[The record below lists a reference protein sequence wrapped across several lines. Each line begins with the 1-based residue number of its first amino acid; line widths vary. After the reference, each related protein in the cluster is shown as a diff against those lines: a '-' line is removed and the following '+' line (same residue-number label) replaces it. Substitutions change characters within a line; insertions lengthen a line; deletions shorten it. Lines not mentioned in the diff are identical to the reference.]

1 MRKSIHNSQSGAA
14 ERKKRNRGFTIV
26 ELIVVIAILGVLAAI
41 LIPTLL
47 GITTR
52 ATVGSANTTAS
63 ELKKQIGYFL
73 TMADA
78 NRKNYMLMGEDCREV
93 FTLTVSD
100 GNWHIDAAQNPSA
113 FSPDTVTW
121 GNAADVDESTTTTS
135 SQYGEELLGMY
146 LKNCF
151 PELRNGVI
159 RANCIKG
166 VCVSVWYTPDTVNKA
181 DINDVPTFGTSNAW
195 VDDSGNEIASYPWN
209 GATAGVSAD
218 GYVIGTAPTLELG
231 A

>member
-1 MRKSIHNSQSGAA
+1 MYTIRQLH
-14 ERKKRNRGFTIV
+14 KKKGFTIV
-26 ELIVVIAILGVLAAI
+26 ELVVVMAVIGVLAAI
-41 LIPTLL
+41 LVPVLL
-47 GITTR
+47 GVTIR
-52 ATVGSANTTAS
+52 ANVGSANSTAS
-63 ELKKQIGYFL
+63 EIKKQIGYFL

-166 VCVSVWYTPDTVNKA
+166 VCVSAWYTPDTTDIS
-181 DINDVPTFGTSNAW
+181 DINDVPQFGTTAAW
-195 VDDSGNEIASYPWN
+195 VDDNGDEITKYRWD
-209 GATAGVSAD
+209 GTQAGVSAD
-218 GYVIGTAPTLELG
+218 GYIIGTAPMLDLG
-231 A
+231 I

>member
-1 MRKSIHNSQSGAA
+1 MNTIRHLH
-14 ERKKRNRGFTIV
+14 KKKGFTIV
-26 ELIVVIAILGVLAAI
+26 ELVVVMAIIGVLAAI
-41 LIPTLL
+41 LVPVLL
-47 GITTR
+47 GVTIR
-52 ATVGSANTTAS
+52 ANIGSANSTAS
-63 ELKKQIGYFL
+63 EIKKQIGYFL

-78 NRKNYMLMGEDCREV
+78 NRKNYMLMGEECREV

-146 LKNCF
+146 LKSCF

-166 VCVSVWYTPDTVNKA
+166 VCVSAWYTPDTTDIS
-181 DINDVPTFGTSNAW
+181 DINDVPQFGTTAAW
-195 VDDSGNEIASYPWN
+195 VDDNGDEITKYRWD
-209 GATAGVSAD
+209 GTQAGVSAD
-218 GYVIGTAPTLELG
+218 GYIIGTAPMLDLG
-231 A
+231 I

>member
-14 ERKKRNRGFTIV
+14 ERKKKNRGFTIV

-78 NRKNYMLMGEDCREV
+78 NRKNYMLMGDECREV
-93 FTLTVSD
+93 FTIIITD
-100 GNWHIDAAQNPSA
+100 GTWHIDAAQNPSA

-121 GNAADVDESTTTTS
+121 GNDATVTQANNIIN

-146 LKNCF
+146 LRDAF
-151 PELRNGVI
+151 PTITNGVI

-166 VCVSVWYTPDTVNKA
+166 VCVSAWYTPDTTDIS
-181 DINDVPTFGTSNAW
+181 DINDVPAFGTSNAW
-195 VDDSGNEIASYPWN
+195 EDGNGNEITSYAWD

-218 GYVIGTAPTLELG
+218 GYVIGTAPALDLG

>member
-1 MRKSIHNSQSGAA
+1 MNTIRRLH
-14 ERKKRNRGFTIV
+14 KKKGFTIV
-26 ELIVVIAILGVLAAI
+26 ELVVVIAIIGVLAAI
-41 LIPTLL
+41 LVPVLL
-47 GITTR
+47 GVTLR
-52 ATVGSANTTAS
+52 ANVGSANSTAA
-63 ELKKQIGYFL
+63 EMKKQIGYFL

-93 FTLTVSD
+93 FTLTVSN
-100 GNWHIDAAQNPSA
+100 GNWHVDAVQNTAA

-121 GNAADVDESTTTTS
+121 GNAADVDENTTTTT

-146 LKNCF
+146 LKKCF
-151 PELRNGVI
+151 PELKSGVI

-166 VCVSVWYTPDTVNKA
+166 VCVSAWYTPDTTDIS
-181 DINDVPTFGTSNAW
+181 DINDVPAFGTSNAW
-195 VDDSGNEIASYPWN
+195 EDGNGNEITSYAWD

-218 GYVIGTAPTLELG
+218 GYTIGTAPVLELG

>member
-1 MRKSIHNSQSGAA
+1 MNTIRRLH
-14 ERKKRNRGFTIV
+14 KKKGFTIV
-26 ELIVVIAILGVLAAI
+26 ELVVVIAILGVLAAI

-47 GITTR
+47 GITIR
-52 ATVGSANTTAS
+52 ANVGSANSTAA
-63 ELKKQIGYFL
+63 EMKKQIGYFL

-78 NRKNYMLMGEDCREV
+78 NRKNYMLMGDECREV
-93 FTLTVSD
+93 FTLTVSN
-100 GNWHIDAAQNPSA
+100 GNWHVDAVQNTAA

-121 GNAADVDESTTTTS
+121 GNAADVDENTTTTT

-146 LKNCF
+146 LKKCF
-151 PELRNGVI
+151 PELKNGVI

-166 VCVSVWYTPDTVNKA
+166 VCVSAWYTPDTTDIS
-181 DINDVPTFGTSNAW
+181 DINDVPAFGTSKAW
-195 VDDSGNEIASYPWN
+195 EDGNGNEITSYAWD

-218 GYVIGTAPTLELG
+218 GYVIGTAPALDLG

>member
-1 MRKSIHNSQSGAA
+1 MRKLTHNLKIKA
-14 ERKKRNRGFTIV
+14 KKRMKNCGFTMV
-26 ELIVVIAILGVLAAI
+26 DLIVVVAILGVLAAI

-47 GITTR
+47 GVTIR

-93 FTLTVSD
+93 FTITITD
-100 GNWHIDAAQNPSA
+100 GTWHIDAVQNPAA

-121 GNAADVDESTTTTS
+121 GNAATVTQTTNTIN

-146 LKNCF
+146 LRDVF
-151 PELRNGVI
+151 PTITNGVI

-166 VCVSVWYTPDTVNKA
+166 VCVSAWYTPDTTDIS
-181 DINDVPTFGTSNAW
+181 DINDVPQFGTTAAW
-195 VDDSGNEIASYPWN
+195 VDDNGDEITKYHWD
-209 GATAGVSAD
+209 GTTAGVSTD
-218 GYVIGTAPTLELG
+218 GYTIGTAPALDIG

>member
-1 MRKSIHNSQSGAA
+1 MYTIRQLH
-14 ERKKRNRGFTIV
+14 KKKGFTIV
-26 ELIVVIAILGVLAAI
+26 ELVVVMAVIGVLAAI
-41 LIPTLL
+41 LVPVLL
-47 GITTR
+47 GVTIR
-52 ATVGSANTTAS
+52 ANIGSANSTAS
-63 ELKKQIGYFL
+63 EIKKQIGYFL
-73 TMADA
+73 TMTDADH
-78 NRKNYMLMGEDCREV
+78 KNYMLMSDGCREA
-93 FTLTVSD
+93 FTFTVKD

-166 VCVSVWYTPDTVNKA
+166 VCVSVWYTPDTTDIS
-181 DINDVPTFGTSNAW
+181 DINDVPQFGTTAAW
-195 VDDSGNEIASYPWN
+195 VDENGDEITKYRWD
-209 GATAGVSAD
+209 GTQAGVSAD
-218 GYVIGTAPTLELG
+218 GYTIGMAPMLDLG
-231 A
+231 I

>member
-1 MRKSIHNSQSGAA
+1 MRKLTHNLKIKA
-14 ERKKRNRGFTIV
+14 KKRMKNCGFTMV
-26 ELIVVIAILGVLAAI
+26 ELIVVVAILGVLAAI

-47 GITTR
+47 GITIR

-121 GNAADVDESTTTTS
+121 GNAADVDESTTITS

-151 PELRNGVI
+151 PELRNSVI

-166 VCVSVWYTPDTVNKA
+166 VCVSVWYTPDTTNIS
-181 DINDVPTFGTSNAW
+181 DINDVPAFGTSKAW
-195 VDDSGNEIASYPWN
+195 VDDNGDEITKYRWD
-209 GATAGVSAD
+209 GTTAGVSTD
-218 GYVIGTAPTLELG
+218 GYTIGTAPALDIG

>member
-1 MRKSIHNSQSGAA
+1 MYTIRHLH
-14 ERKKRNRGFTIV
+14 KKKGFTIV
-26 ELIVVIAILGVLAAI
+26 ELVVVMAIIGVLAAI
-41 LIPTLL
+41 LVPVLL
-47 GITTR
+47 GVTIR
-52 ATVGSANTTAS
+52 ANIGSANSTAS
-63 ELKKQIGYFL
+63 EIKKQIGYFL

-78 NRKNYMLMGEDCREV
+78 NRKNYMLMGEECREV

-146 LKNCF
+146 LKSCF

-166 VCVSVWYTPDTVNKA
+166 VCVSVWYTPDTTDIS
-181 DINDVPTFGTSNAW
+181 DINDVPQFGTTAAW
-195 VDDSGNEIASYPWN
+195 VDDNGDEITKYRWD
-209 GATAGVSAD
+209 GTQAGVSAD
-218 GYVIGTAPTLELG
+218 GYIIGTAPMLDLG
-231 A
+231 I